1 MEVAAW
7 ASWSMGGLQDPL
19 EQVELQGEEEPQG
32 FAGQQGAKAPVLVAL
47 DKGGIL
53 DRME

>member
-1 MEVAAW
+1 MAAW
-7 ASWSMGGLQDPL
+7 ASWPMGGLQDPL
-19 EQVELQGEEEPQG
+19 EQAELEGEEEPQG